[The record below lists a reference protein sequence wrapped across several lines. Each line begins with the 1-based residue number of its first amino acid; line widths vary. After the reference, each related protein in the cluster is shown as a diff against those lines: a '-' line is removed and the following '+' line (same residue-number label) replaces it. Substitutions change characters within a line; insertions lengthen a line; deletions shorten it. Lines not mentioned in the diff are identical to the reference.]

1 MTANWTPTL
10 GKASRLAAKATEE
23 RDRLILLAHE
33 DGVPTEEIAG
43 MCGMERADVERITG
57 VESKQ
62 STPVKMRPEDLAGRP
77 TVHDNVMTPID
88 KPGRRPPKSQG
99 GPA

>member
-10 GKASRLAAKATEE
+10 AKASRLAAKATEE

-43 MCGMERADVERITG
+43 MCGVERAAVERITG
-57 VESKQ
+57 VEPAGA
-62 STPVKMRPEDLAGRP
+62 PVVAATTDA
-77 TVHDNVMTPID
+77 
-88 KPGRRPPKSQG
+88 PGRRPPKSQG
-99 GPA
+99 

>member
-10 GKASRLAAKATEE
+10 GKASRLVAKATEE

-43 MCGMERADVERITG
+43 MCGMERAEVERILG
-57 VESKQ
+57 VE
-62 STPVKMRPEDLAGRP
+62 PVGAPVVDATTDR
-77 TVHDNVMTPID
+77 
-88 KPGRRPPKSQG
+88 PGRRPPKSQG